1 MLNSKCPLSLLQH
14 CVRCH
19 NSCFMQLGMA
29 LLVLIH
35 ACVAALYESCVRC
48 FSNTWIGH
56 LLSGAYVRA
65 IQDLL

>member
-1 MLNSKCPLSLLQH
+1 MLNSKCPLSLLQY

-19 NSCFMQLGMA
+19 KSCFMQLGIA

-35 ACVAALYESCVRC
+35 IFMAALCESCVRC
-48 FSNTWIGH
+48 SSNTWIGH